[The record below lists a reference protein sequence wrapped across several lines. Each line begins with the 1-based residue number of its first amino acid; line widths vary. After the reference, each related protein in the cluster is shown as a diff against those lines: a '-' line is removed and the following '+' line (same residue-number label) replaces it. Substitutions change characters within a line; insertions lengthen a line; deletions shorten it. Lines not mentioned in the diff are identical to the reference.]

1 MFSQTL
7 TAMSSSICE
16 HKKLFL
22 TAMMLGALSST
33 IFINSSQAAI
43 PVIDSQNIQEA
54 VKILEETNKVT
65 QTLGKQLGLSEQDL
79 KNINEAVNHYTTLI
93 NKHSKNL
100 ELIFNNKGGYVA
112 AIKAIS
118 EEEGKGNFNTAEQWL
133 AAIIPAVTDNNGN
146 ISFNAQNIARL
157 AAQGAIMTNNA
168 DVLEAMKQIQVELNN
183 SESVLQDLLKQN
195 AELGIDNG
203 TLAAQQLNNEIK
215 GLQTHISVLNSQ
227 MDALNNQAKIL
238 QMQSEAQDKQNEI
251 TVATSQAEANTRYV
265 EENIKQYTDGETIK
279 IVRPWDS
286 NN

>member
-7 TAMSSSICE
+7 TAMSCSICE

-33 IFINSSQAAI
+33 IFINSSQAAKI
-43 PVIDSQNIQEA
+43 VYDPKNTAEA
-54 VKILEETNKVT
+54 VKILEQTAKITNIA
-65 QTLGKQLGLSEQDL
+65 GKQLGLSEQDI
-79 KNINEAVNHYTTLI
+79 KNINAAVDHYTKLI

-100 ELIFNNKGGYVA
+100 ELILNNKGGYVA

-118 EEEGKGNFNTAEQWL
+118 EEEGNGNFNTAEKWL

-146 ISFNAQNIARL
+146 ISFKAQNIARL

-195 AELGIDNG
+195 AELGVDNG

-238 QMQSEAQDKQNEI
+238 QMQADAQDKQNEI
-251 TVATSQAEANTRYV
+251 TVATSQAEANTRFV
-265 EENIKQYTDGETIK
+265 EENMNQYTDGGTIE
-279 IVRPWDS
+279 IIRPWNL

>member
-7 TAMSSSICE
+7 TAMACSIYE

-22 TAMMLGALSST
+22 TAMLFGALSST
-33 IFINSSQAAI
+33 VFINSSEAARIVYDPKNTAQAI
-43 PVIDSQNIQEA
+43 
-54 VKILEETNKVT
+54 KILEQSAKISS
-65 QTLGKQLGLSEQDL
+65 TLGKQLGLSEQDI
-79 KNINEAVNHYTTLI
+79 KNINEAVTKYTTLI

-100 ELIFNNKGGYVA
+100 ELILNNKGGYVA

-118 EEEGKGNFNTAEQWL
+118 EEEGKGNFNTAEKWL

-146 ISFNAQNIARL
+146 ISFKAQNIARL

-227 MDALNNQAKIL
+227 MSALNNQAKIL

-251 TVATSQAEANTRYV
+251 TVATSNAEANTRYIEETAKEFSDNKTV
-265 EENIKQYTDGETIK
+265 E
-279 IVRPWDS
+279 IVHPW
-286 NN
+286 